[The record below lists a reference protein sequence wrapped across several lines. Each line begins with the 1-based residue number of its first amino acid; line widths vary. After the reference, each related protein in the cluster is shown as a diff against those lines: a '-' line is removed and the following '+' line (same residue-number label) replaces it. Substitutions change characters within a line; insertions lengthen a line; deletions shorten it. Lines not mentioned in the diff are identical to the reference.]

1 MRESAA
7 TVEWIMNPDPAAHAA
22 ALDAAAGF
30 PAAADSQPALA
41 LRRPAGLDGAQLN
54 AAKTESLNSGISVLS
69 ALERITGLE
78 ARTLMRALA
87 ERFGYPC
94 FETADLLK
102 HSPAFD
108 RIPLGKCL
116 NRGVVLVRDLRGRLI
131 GVLPDPFDAALTRWV
146 DAQAGGGDAATAGAA
161 GTVVSAGTAQ
171 TGGAPMPMRYALAT
185 RADLMAYLARLE
197 ESAHAFESITAD
209 AAAVGSA
216 AGIGSEV
223 IDFSRI
229 AEDQSP
235 VVRIVNSTLY
245 DAMKQGASDIHWES
259 TPTGLAIKFRI
270 DGVLVDIA
278 QVPGVEQAERI
289 VSRIKVLSELDIAER
304 RVPQDGSFRVSSR
317 GRDIDIRVSVMPSIH
332 GEDAVLRI
340 LDKAH
345 LMASFK
351 SLTLDA
357 LGFDAGSLKTLRR
370 LATEPYGMLLVTGP
384 TGSGKTTTLYGLL
397 SELNK
402 GRDKIITIEDPVE
415 YQMAGILQIPVNE
428 KKGLTFARGL
438 RSILRHDPDIMMVGE
453 IRDAET
459 AEIAIQS
466 ALTGHVVLATLHA
479 NNGFDALSRFGHLG
493 VETYSLLSALNGIW
507 AQRLVRLNCPHC
519 TVEYQP
525 DAEALDNAGLTR
537 ADLGDTP
544 LMHGQGCGDCRGTGY
559 KGRRAIAEF
568 VALNETLRRLITERA
583 PVDDL
588 RAAAT
593 QAGMR
598 SLRDASLALVA
609 EGRTTLEEVR
619 RVALH
624 A

>member
-1 MRESAA
+1 MP
-7 TVEWIMNPDPAAHAA
+7 TVECVMNTAVDLPAA
-22 ALDAAAGF
+22 
-30 PAAADSQPALA
+30 PALA
-41 LRRPAGLDGAQLN
+41 DIQIGQ
-54 AAKTESLNSGISVLS
+54 AKTEALNSGVTVLA
-69 ALERITGLE
+69 ALERVSGMD
-78 ARTLMRALA
+78 ARDVMRALA
-87 ERFGYPC
+87 ARFDYAC
-94 FETADLLK
+94 FETVDLLK
-102 HSPAFD
+102 HTPAFD

-116 NRGVVLVRDLRGRLI
+116 NRGTALVRDHQGDLI
-131 GVLPDPFDAALTRWV
+131 GVLPDPFDAVLMRWL
-146 DAQAGGGDAATAGAA
+146 DAQAGEGIASPLPP
-161 GTVVSAGTAQ
+161 VRR
-171 TGGAPMPMRYALAT
+171 PLRFALAT
-185 RADLMAYLARLE
+185 RADLMAYLAKLE
-197 ESAHAFESITAD
+197 ETARAFDVVAGEAPAGHAD
-209 AAAVGSA
+209 AGA
-216 AGIGSEV
+216 GSEV

-229 AEDQSP
+229 SEDQSP

-278 QVPGVEQAERI
+278 KVPGVEQAERV

-304 RVPQDGSFRVSSR
+304 RVPQDGSFRVFSR

-370 LATEPYGMLLVTGP
+370 LASEPYGMLLVTGP

-519 TVEYQP
+519 AVEYTP
-525 DAEALDNAGLTR
+525 AAEELEQAGLAR

-544 LMHGQGCGDCRGTGY
+544 LLHGQGCGDCRGTGY

-588 RAAAT
+588 RAAAAT
-593 QAGMR
+593 AGMR
-598 SLRDASLALVA
+598 SLRDASLALVT